1 MIDSL
6 KIISNHPYVF
16 HYQDFTE
23 EDLPPPPQKIEK
35 KVRKK
40 RVSKNR
46 KKEKACDVTT
56 GTSLTSSIAREQM
69 EGVVN
74 RYSHD
79 SISVPNIH
87 IAEHFELQTVLSP
100 LFEW

>member
-16 HYQDFTE
+16 HYQDLTE
-23 EDLPPPPQKIEK
+23 EDLLPPQKIEK

-46 KKEKACDVTT
+46 RKEKACDVTT
-56 GTSLTSSIAREQM
+56 GTSLTSSISREQT

-87 IAEHFELQTVLSP
+87 IAEQFELQTVLSP

>member
-6 KIISNHPYVF
+6 KIISTHPYVF
-16 HYQDFTE
+16 HYQDLTE
-23 EDLPPPPQKIEK
+23 EDLLPPQKIEK

-46 KKEKACDVTT
+46 RKEKACDVTT
-56 GTSLTSSIAREQM
+56 GTSLASSIAREQM
-69 EGVVN
+69 ESVVN

-87 IAEHFELQTVLSP
+87 IAEQFELQTVLSP